1 MTPEVGVIECRLLC
15 EVAVVV
21 YWLLLEVVEYRLLLE
36 VVVVEVS
43 RFS

>member
-21 YWLLLEVVEYRLLLE
+21 EVVEYRLLLK

-43 RFS
+43 RFP